1 MGSVSGVLRADVKG
15 EVHGMS
21 IAQSTME
28 REHEPETL
36 EETQL
41 ERLFPSEEPEEIVPE
56 EEAAVEGLVPVEEV
70 EEVEEVEGPPVEEAE
85 RAAIDIS
92 DPVQAYLR
100 DMRATR
106 LLKTD
111 EEIRLAAIIREGRDD
126 IIRTVSE
133 SGLGVRHI
141 LRRSRQ
147 VELGLV
153 SFQTV
158 FGREGGD
165 ESAAAAEA
173 KTIKKAL
180 ANLKRLA
187 KRPDR
192 YRAAIARTAG
202 AVPLAEREAER
213 LIKRLHRLAARMGP
227 PGRKPRKRQLKAAA
241 LVGLKPSELR
251 QLAREVA
258 ALEARVQE
266 AKDAMARANLRLVV
280 SIAKRY
286 TSSRLALLDLVQEGN
301 IGLMRAIE
309 KFDHRR
315 GYKFSTYA
323 TWWIRQAVVRAL
335 ANQGRMIRLPVHM
348 AEAAGRLGRTARAL
362 RQEQGREPTPEELGR
377 ALKLP
382 ADRVLDIIRSERP
395 VASLDAPVGEE
406 GETRL
411 GDLIRD
417 IRAAT
422 PTDMIAERDL
432 SDQLR
437 KVLATLTPREEQV
450 LRMRFGLGAEPEQTL
465 EEAGRRLNVT
475 RERVRQ
481 IEAKALAKLRQLG
494 SRELFEALP
503 EG

>member
-1 MGSVSGVLRADVKG
+1 MAVFTETVDPARPWAELE
-15 EVHGMS
+15 EV
-21 IAQSTME
+21 
-28 REHEPETL
+28 PLETL
-36 EETQL
+36 V
-41 ERLFPSEEPEEIVPE
+41 PDDEIVTVDE
-56 EEAAVEGLVPVEEV
+56 EEAVSPFEE
-70 EEVEEVEGPPVEEAE
+70 EEDELEEEAPSPARRDE
-85 RAAIDIS
+85 ID
-92 DPVQAYLR
+92 PTNPTEAYLR
-100 DMRATR
+100 DMGGIR
-106 LLKTD
+106 LLKP
-111 EEIRLAAIIREGRDD
+111 EEEVRLASTIREGRDRY
-126 IIRTVSE
+126 IRLVSE

-141 LRRSRQ
+141 LRRARQ
-147 VELGLV
+147 IELGLV
-153 SFQTV
+153 AFDTV
-158 FGREGGD
+158 FGRDDDGED
-165 ESAAAAEA
+165 APAADREA
-173 KTIKKAL
+173 IRKTVKK
-180 ANLKRLA
+180 LKRLA
-187 KRPDR
+187 SQPKR

-213 LIKRLHRLAARMGP
+213 LVKRLHRLARRMGP
-227 PGRKPRKRQLKAAA
+227 PGQRPRKRQLRAAA

-251 QLAREVA
+251 QLSQEVA
-258 ALEARVQE
+258 AIEAQVQE

-286 TSSRLALLDLVQEGN
+286 TSSRLSLLDLVQEGN

-382 ADRVLDIIRSERP
+382 PDRVLDIIRSERP

-417 IRAAT
+417 ARTVPAT
-422 PTDMIAERDL
+422 DVLAERDL
-432 SDQLR
+432 SEQLR
-437 KVLATLTPREEQV
+437 KALATLTPREEQV
-450 LRMRFGLGAEPEQTL
+450 LRMRFGLGTEPEHTL

-481 IEAKALAKLRQLG
+481 IEARALAKLRRADL
-494 SRELFEALP
+494 RDRL
-503 EG
+503 EGFVES

>member
-1 MGSVSGVLRADVKG
+1 MAVFTETVDPARPWAELEEA
-15 EVHGMS
+15 
-21 IAQSTME
+21 
-28 REHEPETL
+28 PLETL
-36 EETQL
+36 VPDDEVVAVDEEAVSP
-41 ERLFPSEEPEEIVPE
+41 FEEGDDLE
-56 EEAAVEGLVPVEEV
+56 EEKAPSSARR
-70 EEVEEVEGPPVEEAE
+70 AE
-85 RAAIDIS
+85 ID
-92 DPVQAYLR
+92 PTNPTEAYLR
-100 DMRATR
+100 DMGGIR
-106 LLKTD
+106 LLKAD
-111 EEIRLAAIIREGRDD
+111 EEVRLASTIREGRDRF
-126 IIRTVSE
+126 IRLVSE

-141 LRRSRQ
+141 LRRARQ
-147 VELGLV
+147 IELGLV
-153 SFQTV
+153 AFDTV
-158 FGREGGD
+158 FGRDDDGED
-165 ESAAAAEA
+165 APAADREA
-173 KTIKKAL
+173 IRKTVKK
-180 ANLKRLA
+180 LKRLA
-187 KRPDR
+187 SQPKR

-213 LIKRLHRLAARMGP
+213 LVKRLHRLARRMGP
-227 PGRKPRKRQLKAAA
+227 PGQRPRRRQLRAAS

-251 QLAREVA
+251 QLSREVA
-258 ALEARVQE
+258 AIEAQVQE

-417 IRAAT
+417 ARTVPAT
-422 PTDMIAERDL
+422 DVLAERDL

-437 KVLATLTPREEQV
+437 KALATLTPREEQV
-450 LRMRFGLGAEPEQTL
+450 LRMRFGLGAEPEHTL
-465 EEAGRRLNVT
+465 EEAGKRLNVT

-481 IEAKALAKLRQLG
+481 IEARALAKLR
-494 SRELFEALP
+494 RAELRDRL
-503 EG
+503 EGFVES